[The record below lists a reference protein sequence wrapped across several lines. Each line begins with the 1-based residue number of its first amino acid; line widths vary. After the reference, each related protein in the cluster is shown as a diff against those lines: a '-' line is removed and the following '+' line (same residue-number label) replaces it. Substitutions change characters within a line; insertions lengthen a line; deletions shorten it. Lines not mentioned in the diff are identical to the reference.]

1 MLKNL
6 LIRLLTRL
14 SSSKKGDPLHLP
26 KINKREGIKLE
37 SVNKAKEVSKTQ
49 REIAM
54 EVIAEKAREVQADQ
68 KRGFFYKL
76 SSGLVTFA
84 NYLSVLMTFIRSF
97 SILRASSLIV
107 KGLWFLVSVL
117 LLNGVFNYVVIPFDF
132 LDTFFNTLQEYYTL
146 VKGF

>member
-37 SVNKAKEVSKTQ
+37 SVNKAKELSKTQ

-54 EVIAEKAREVQADQ
+54 EVIAENARKMQPSTSKNV
-68 KRGFFYKL
+68 KGLFFKL
-76 SSGLVTFA
+76 SSGLIAFT
-84 NYLSVLMTFIRSF
+84 NYLSVLMTFVRSL

-107 KGLWFLVSVL
+107 KGL
-117 LLNGVFNYVVIPFDF
+117 
-132 LDTFFNTLQEYYTL
+132 
-146 VKGF
+146 